1 MPIFPRRVAD
11 INKVTFTG
19 SFRSQNGGVV
29 GEIIWMDF
37 LGVSI
42 VWPGKGRGAC
52 GRPVAQC
59 HDARA
64 GLPKSANP
72 VLYVMHIHIWG
83 LPVAQCHD
91 ARAGLPKSANPV
103 LYVMHI
109 HVMLLFFL
117 LPFLVRS

>member
-1 MPIFPRRVAD
+1 
-11 INKVTFTG
+11 
-19 SFRSQNGGVV
+19 
-29 GEIIWMDF
+29 MDF

-109 HVMLLFFL
+109 HIWGLPVAQCHDARAGLPKSANPVLYVMHIHVMLLFFL

>member
-42 VWPGKGRGAC
+42 VWPGKGRGVGC
-52 GRPVAQC
+52 MGSTFEGVV
-59 HDARA
+59 
-64 GLPKSANP
+64 
-72 VLYVMHIHIWG
+72 VL
-83 LPVAQCHD
+83 
-91 ARAGLPKSANPV
+91 
-103 LYVMHI
+103 
-109 HVMLLFFL
+109 
-117 LPFLVRS
+117 